1 MTHGPLHG
9 PAVAADQAAR
19 CAWQTTRV
27 TPFGS
32 TPFGRSCERARNLN
46 IIETEDKGSGRQ
58 RGFMR
63 ALVVDDDDAFRTLLV
78 ALLAEVAD
86 VVAQAADGDVAVQL
100 ARDLR
105 PDLIVMDITM
115 PRMDGISAARAI
127 LAVRPRARIVFLSG
141 TETAKKLSEAS
152 AYGVVIEKNVI
163 DLRPELLAAAAKAP

>member
-1 MTHGPLHG
+1 MTHGPLHW

-63 ALVVDDDDAFRTLLV
+63 ALVVDDDDAFRTLVV

-86 VVAQAADGDVAVQL
+86 VVEQAADGDVAVQL

-127 LAVRPRARIVFLSG
+127 LAVQRSPSHVDTTGHAWPRPAIPSTTSTSWRVRIPSARFGAL
-141 TETAKKLSEAS
+141 
-152 AYGVVIEKNVI
+152 Y
-163 DLRPELLAAAAKAP
+163 R